1 MNIACKSIAMSLAIV
16 LPAAAICAP
25 AEADSS
31 PSAPGSLATS
41 PRDNST
47 SRNNFHH
54 CTARPNQPV
63 PRAISLGDQYGPG
76 ISEPLTDHLRSQ
88 INEGLATVEK
98 ENLPASA
105 AALRYLDDG
114 RILAVNDKG
123 EEVSEISEA
132 SSGTALRGFVLP
144 DKAKEILGACL
155 GFAWEG
161 GPLAEAIFRSVYN
174 VKTAIKFLVRRL
186 GLGAVIA
193 CAGGIVWHY
202 L

>member
-1 MNIACKSIAMSLAIV
+1 MNIACKSIAMSLAIL
-16 LPAAAICAP
+16 LPTAAICTP

-31 PSAPGSLATS
+31 PSAPGSQATS
-41 PRDNST
+41 SHDNTASQRT
-47 SRNNFHH
+47 FHH

-88 INEGLATVEK
+88 VDEGRATVKK

-114 RILAVNDKG
+114 RILAVDHRG
-123 EEVSEISEA
+123 EEVSEISKA
-132 SSGTALRGFVLP
+132 SSGTTLRGVVLP
-144 DKAKEILGACL
+144 DKAKEIIGACL
-155 GFAWEG
+155 GFSWEG
-161 GPLAEAIFRSVYN
+161 GPLAEAIFRSVYD

>member
-1 MNIACKSIAMSLAIV
+1 MNIACKSIAMSLAIL
-16 LPAAAICAP
+16 LPAEAICAP

-31 PSAPGSLATS
+31 PSSPGSLATS

-47 SRNNFHH
+47 IRNNFHH

-114 RILAVNDKG
+114 RILAVNDRG

-174 VKTAIKFLVRRL
+174 VETAIKFLVRRL

>member
-1 MNIACKSIAMSLAIV
+1 MNTACKSIAMSLAIL
-16 LPAAAICAP
+16 LPTAAICAP

-31 PSAPGSLATS
+31 TSAPGSAATS
-41 PRDNST
+41 PRDKTT
-47 SRNNFHH
+47 SRDIFHH
-54 CTARPNQPV
+54 CAARPNQPV

-76 ISEPLTDHLRSQ
+76 ISEPLPDHLRFQ
-88 INEGLATVEK
+88 VDEGLESVKK
-98 ENLPASA
+98 EALPASA

-114 RILAVNDKG
+114 RILAVDHRG
-123 EEVSEISEA
+123 EKVSEISGA
-132 SSGTALRGFVLP
+132 SSGTALRGVVLP

-174 VKTAIKFLVRRL
+174 VKTAIKFLVARL